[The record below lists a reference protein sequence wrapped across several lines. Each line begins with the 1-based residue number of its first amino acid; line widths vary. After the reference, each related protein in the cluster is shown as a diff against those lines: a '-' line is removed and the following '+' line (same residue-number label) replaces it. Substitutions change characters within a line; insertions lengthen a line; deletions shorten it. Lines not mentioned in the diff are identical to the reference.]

1 MLVTNVHKKQD
12 SKLSH
17 KRSVFRAFKKF
28 YITELYI
35 RDVDASEYQEREKDS
50 KVTDIKNIAEKMS
63 VSYTLKKVINLLPE
77 KDVQEI
83 AKRILLC
90 FKSRS
95 YYKRSRGRNL
105 NSSNIV

>member
-1 MLVTNVHKKQD
+1 MVTKVQKVPE

-17 KRSVFRAFKKF
+17 KRSIFRAFKKF

-35 RDVDASEYQEREKDS
+35 RDEKEEDSTSQEKDFRF
-50 KVTDIKNIAEKMS
+50 TDIKNIVDKMS
-63 VSYTLKKVINLLPE
+63 ESLTLKKVIHLIEE